1 MTPTVPTFKKTD
13 GALLEMAPRIANH
26 ALLSGRRR
34 AQLEHD
40 VLEAR
45 KFARHVIR
53 PRALEIDRK
62 AYDEPGEVAWDI
74 LRDGARAGLLSVVT
88 PRAAG
93 GVVDYACLR
102 AAMIIEEVATGCA
115 GFATLFGAHSLGAS
129 PLVMGGPAFWDGAL
143 KEAAQSTDDER
154 PQIMA
159 FCITEPTAGTD
170 VEHAIWMQSAQIIT
184 RADKVKGGYHLSG
197 TKHFISNGNIA
208 TWLTVFMP
216 TDPKRPYETL
226 TCFLVRGDAEGL
238 TVANVEHK
246 MGHRASPAAELS
258 FDNVFVSDEN
268 VVGRPG
274 DGMALTIGVLA
285 GSRPPVGA
293 IATGIA
299 RGAYERLVEWLKYDP
314 AAAGLLDQQ
323 QVQLALA
330 QMWEDLHLSRQAYID
345 AATDF
350 DMVSIGRLQSGPGM
364 RLLAGLPAG
373 ARTNAITRKQM
384 NSSFMKGIVME
395 VMNRSVG
402 NEALTR
408 TLGLSSMAKARGS
421 DAAVKITGMA
431 LEIAGLDCGPLR
443 AELEK
448 CYRDAKLTQIYEGT
462 NQLNRLEVFDGLVAE
477 HAMQLLPKPAPA
489 IHVNPAANGKVP
501 SAA

>member
-1 MTPTVPTFKKTD
+1 
-13 GALLEMAPRIANH
+13 MAPRIGGH
-26 ALLSGRRR
+26 PLLSGRKLAALEESVLAARR
-34 AQLEHD
+34 
-40 VLEAR
+40 
-45 KFARHVIR
+45 FAVNTIR

-62 AYDEPGEVAWDI
+62 AYEKPGEVAWDI
-74 LRDGARAGLLSVVT
+74 LREGGRIGLLNIVT

-93 GVVDYACLR
+93 GVSDHACLR
-102 AAMIIEEVATGCA
+102 ASLISEEIAAGC
-115 GFATLFGAHSLGAS
+115 GGMATLFGAHSLGAM
-129 PLVMGGPAFWDGAL
+129 PLVMGGPAFWDGAI
-143 KEAAQSTDDER
+143 KEAAESVTDPR

-170 VEHAIWMQSAQIIT
+170 VEHHVWMRSAQIVT
-184 RADKVKGGYHLSG
+184 RAEKVEGGWRLFG

-226 TCFLVRGDAEGL
+226 TAFLVEGNSKGL

-258 FDNVFVSDEN
+258 FDNVFVPDEN
-268 VVGRPG
+268 VICRPG
-274 DGMALTIGVLA
+274 DGMAMTIGVLA
-285 GSRPPVGA
+285 GSRPGVAA
-293 IATGIA
+293 ISTGIA
-299 RGAYERLVEWLKYDP
+299 RGAYERLVDWLFNDP
-314 AAAGLLDQQ
+314 AAAGLLDSQ

-330 QMWEDLHLSRQAYID
+330 VMREEIHLARQAYID

-350 DMVSIGRLQSGPGM
+350 DTVSIGGLAGSPMM
-364 RLLAGLPAG
+364 RLMGELPSAFRSNPIVR
-373 ARTNAITRKQM
+373 RTL
-384 NSSFMKGIVME
+384 NSSAGRGMIME
-395 VMNRSVG
+395 VMARVVG
-402 NEALTR
+402 NRQLTR

-421 DAAVKITGMA
+421 DTAVKVAGMA
-431 LEIAGLDCGPLR
+431 LELAGLDCGPLR

-477 HAMQLLPKPAPA
+477 HSMQLLPRPQISK
-489 IHVNPAANGKVP
+489 NGSQAA
-501 SAA
+501 AAA